1 MYSRVLLGYFQTKQG
16 PFACVRLDVRKL
28 MDLDPIS
35 SFQKLSRCYLWQ
47 EGLPPSLPPPL
58 KVAPSS
64 PSSLH
69 INALG
74 VRARPSSHVSRLGR
88 CVRFDRAPT
97 DIHLNVR
104 FFEVIFHFLL
114 AVFLSSSSCLRKK
127 EWKFLSHALLRIH
140 SSQYSKN
147 PISSHV
153 SSYSLMI
160 TIMMC
165 MVRAVYSRLFWSLPL
180 LLVRWRQEGSFISR
194 VCI

>member
-1 MYSRVLLGYFQTKQG
+1 MGIVQSSYNSSNVGAPTFLLLFLSQNFVGVMNIKVKVKIWGLPLILILSHPSCRVLLGYFQTKQG

-74 VRARPSSHVSRLGR
+74 VRARPSSHVSRLCR

-104 FFEVIFHFLL
+104 FFEVIFHVLL

-127 EWKFLSHALLRIH
+127 E
-140 SSQYSKN
+140 
-147 PISSHV
+147 
-153 SSYSLMI
+153 
-160 TIMMC
+160 
-165 MVRAVYSRLFWSLPL
+165 
-180 LLVRWRQEGSFISR
+180 
-194 VCI
+194 

>member
-1 MYSRVLLGYFQTKQG
+1 MGIVQSSYNSSNVGAPTFLLLFLSQNFVGVMNIKVKVKIWGLPLILILSHPSCRVLLGYFQTKQG

-35 SFQKLSRCYLWQ
+35 SFQKLSRCYLRQ

-58 KVAPSS
+58 KIAPSS

-114 AVFLSSSSCLRKK
+114 AVFLSCLRKK
-127 EWKFLSHALLRIH
+127 ER
-140 SSQYSKN
+140 
-147 PISSHV
+147 
-153 SSYSLMI
+153 
-160 TIMMC
+160 
-165 MVRAVYSRLFWSLPL
+165 
-180 LLVRWRQEGSFISR
+180 
-194 VCI
+194 